1 MTTLLW
7 ILLGVLYLTCWIFL
21 GLSTFRKGHYW
32 LFWIGFFFPILWIVG
47 AFIAPTQSAAGR
59 TAGMA

>member
-1 MTTLLW
+1 MLLW
-7 ILLGVLYLTCWIFL
+7 ILLAILYIVCLVVL

-47 AFIAPTQSAAGR
+47 ALIAPTESAVAR
-59 TAGMA
+59 MA